1 MLPVTVFV
9 QFLIHMYHL
18 LSFVCLTGVTVKVCQ
33 VKVLRLFCDLAYPV
47 HFPLP
52 ELHKKMALIIFN
64 LPQSPRYLIKYWVV
78 KSDFILCS
86 QFASVSAGGRAGLI
100 RGKM

>member
-1 MLPVTVFV
+1 MLPFTVLPA
-9 QFLIHMYHL
+9 LI
-18 LSFVCLTGVTVKVCQ
+18 CLPDCKSLPGQ
-33 VKVLRLFCDLAYPV
+33 ILRHFCDLAYPV
-47 HFPLP
+47 HFHLP
-52 ELHKKMALIIFN
+52 ELHKTMALIIFN

-86 QFASVSAGGRAGLI
+86 QSQFASVSAGGRAGLI